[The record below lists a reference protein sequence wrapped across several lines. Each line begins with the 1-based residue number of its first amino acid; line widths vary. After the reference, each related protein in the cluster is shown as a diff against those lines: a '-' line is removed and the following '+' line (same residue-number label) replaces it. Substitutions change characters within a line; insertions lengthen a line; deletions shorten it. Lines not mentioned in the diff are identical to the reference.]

1 MKFIDS
7 DAIQSA
13 AVHARGVVPRQKKS
27 PDEVMGELLADVQSK
42 ELYPD
47 AKTFVDMVPRKR
59 IRAIE
64 QEYKLVKQDP
74 HFDLREFVA
83 RHFYDLSHSPGGI
96 EEFVSDPGETVSQHI
111 TRLWPHLERC
121 NRTDKGTLM
130 ALPHAYIV
138 PGGRFNEQF
147 YWDSYFIMLGLA
159 ADGEWKRVE
168 KMVKNVA
175 YMIRTRGYVPTAN
188 RTYFLSRSQP
198 PVFALMVRLLAGH
211 KGRRVLREYLPQ
223 LMQEYRFWMRGV
235 TKLKQTEHLAY
246 RRLVR
251 TPVGVLMNRYYDNKD
266 TPRSESLQIDKE
278 TAAGAA
284 DRQAD
289 RLFLHLRTAAE
300 SGWDFSARW
309 FRGGDDLDDI
319 HAADI
324 LPVDLNCL
332 LYLLEETI
340 ADAHRTILQPILTY
354 RYHRRAQRRKQAI
367 GDYMWSEASGFYTDY
382 NFHHHEQTGFL
393 SLAGVFPLFAG
404 IASIDQARHVARRIE
419 KDFLKAGG
427 LVTTTVE
434 SGQQWDSP
442 NGWAPLQWVAVEGL
456 RRYGYD
462 QLADEVTTRW
472 TELVE
477 RVYKD
482 TGRIVEKYNVVDG
495 DGLGGGGEY
504 TLQDGFGWTNGVYQA
519 FKKSFRP

>member
-1 MKFIDS
+1 VRAK
-7 DAIQSA
+7 
-13 AVHARGVVPRQKKS
+13 GTVPGSKKS
-27 PDEVMGELLADVQSK
+27 PDEILGELLADVQ
-42 ELYPD
+42 EQQLYPD

-59 IRAIE
+59 IRAIQ
-64 QEYKLVKQDP
+64 QEYSLVKQDP
-74 HFDLREFVA
+74 NFDLREFVG
-83 RHFYDLSHSPGGI
+83 RHFYDM
-96 EEFVSDPGETVSQHI
+96 SDTLDTQAPFESNPNESVSQHI
-111 TRLWPHLERC
+111 TRLWPHLERS
-121 NRTDKGTLM
+121 NRTDQGTLQ
-130 ALPHAYIV
+130 ALPHAYTV

-147 YWDSYFIMLGLA
+147 YWDSYYIMIGLA
-159 ADGEWKRVE
+159 ADGEWKQVE
-168 KMVKNVA
+168 GMLKNVA
-175 YMIRTRGYVPTAN
+175 YMIRTNGYVPTAN
-188 RTYFLSRSQP
+188 RSYFLSRSQP
-198 PVFALMVRLLAGH
+198 PVFALMVRLLASH
-211 KGRRVLREYLPQ
+211 KGKRVLREYLPQ
-223 LMQEYRFWMRGV
+223 LIQEYRFWMRGV

-251 TPVGVLMNRYYDNKD
+251 TPVGVLMNRYYDNKT
-266 TPRSESLQIDKE
+266 TPRSESLRIDQE

-340 ADAHRTILQPILTY
+340 ADAHRTILQPIASRRY
-354 RYHRRAQRRKQAI
+354 RKRARRRQQAI
-367 GDYMWSEASGFYTDY
+367 NDYMWSESMEFYTDY

-404 IASIDQARHVARRIE
+404 IASIDQARLVARRIE
-419 KDFLKAGG
+419 KDFLMKGG

-442 NGWAPLQWVAVEGL
+442 NGWAPLQWMAVEGL

-462 QLADEVTTRW
+462 RLADEIVQRW
-472 TELVE
+472 TKLVE

-495 DGLGGGGEY
+495 DGLGLGGEY